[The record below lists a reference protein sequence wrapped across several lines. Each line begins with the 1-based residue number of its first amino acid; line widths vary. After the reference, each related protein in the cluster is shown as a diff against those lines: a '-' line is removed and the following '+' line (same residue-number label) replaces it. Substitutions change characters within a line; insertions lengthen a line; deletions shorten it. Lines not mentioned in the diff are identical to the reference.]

1 MSGTLEITADSQW
14 ANENWSSDIVVQIQS
29 PGEDRSPALV
39 CSKRKTQTKLRKEEA
54 FQRWYWGFCSFVL
67 KKTALLEKFPR
78 RNLWAIFSLSQKY
91 KDITDVPIIPVNLI
105 NHIAPALLVPL
116 VTNLSMTGIDAM
128 DERSV
133 SFKGKCCYNSDF
145 LSLLTDC
152 KKWNE
157 VWYVSCPSKIWIDLG
172 SSRRNIM
179 NVSLGAISNWNILP
193 SNINH
198 CQSD

>member
-1 MSGTLEITADSQW
+1 MGIDPVTLLYKYSLLAKTEAPPLFVV
-14 ANENWSSDIVVQIQS
+14 NGKHKRNWGKRKRFNVGIEVFAHLYWRKLRFWKSSREGIC
-29 PGEDRSPALV
+29 GLFLV
-39 CSKRKTQTKLRKEEA
+39 CPKNIKTSQM
-54 FQRWYWGFCSFVL
+54 FQSFL
-67 KKTALLEKFPR
+67 FY
-78 RNLWAIFSLSQKY
+78 LWLNQI
-91 KDITDVPIIPVNLI
+91 NLI

-157 VWYVSCPSKIWIDLG
+157 VWHVSCPSKIWIDLG